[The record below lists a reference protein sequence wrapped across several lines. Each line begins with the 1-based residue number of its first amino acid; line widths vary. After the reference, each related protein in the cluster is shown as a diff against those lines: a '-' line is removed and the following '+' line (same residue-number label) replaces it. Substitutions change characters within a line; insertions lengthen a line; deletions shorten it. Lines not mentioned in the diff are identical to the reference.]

1 MQRLQ
6 RPLYVTNNHFVSTVL
21 EENPEMRGIMS
32 EVAKDRLRKIG
43 ASVPIEEE
51 EEEEEKEL
59 SAVG

>member
-1 MQRLQ
+1 MSRITILC
-6 RPLYVTNNHFVSTVL
+6 STVL